1 MAVKK
6 LKYPPEFKAE
16 VCEYAKKE
24 SIVFASILYS
34 LHRNT
39 IANWVKKYKKSGI
52 KGFSVKRKDTQ
63 KAKLDKKTLDRIAKY
78 KRRNP
83 KATLSNIRERFSLDC
98 HLTLISRKLRKVYS
112 PVKRKKQKET
122 LFLQTKIIRDAEYK
136 DSLHP
141 VFRLSLHL
149 CCGKPLA
156 VGFTS
161 LYSSEKICLFIRYSL
176 EKLRN
181 LKTKRNFKKII
192 TSTKFIKPDDF
203 KTIIADF
210 YEIELEVI
218 KAEDNKLCAKND
230 IGYAQGNIRNSII
243 DSYDKILEDY
253 DASELNETLLASL
266 VNVNEL
272 NKNEMSE
279 KGWDSLYMPTETKK
293 SLFTAI
299 QKMRDK
305 GNQAVLDFDY
315 DTAMNEYHKAYS
327 AMTVLR
333 IEDKEMYLSVLSAK
347 AKLYYNTEKYQT
359 ALLLFRD
366 ITKISKSNKFIKY
379 QADSYYY
386 IALVLISFQNV
397 SGAVKY
403 FRLSA
408 RALEKSSDIIL
419 KCMHYRAKYREYL
432 SQGKF
437 KSAERYSGI
446 YYESA
451 LKTRDNEI
459 IGNCLS
465 IKGAYLYRQ
474 ESIGNFEKVLLE
486 AKEFNLNNG
495 NIYDASKNLTNLIS
509 IYSYYLLKE
518 KEEIYK
524 LIDELKIVANK
535 IRMPHL
541 LYESMFRLG
550 IFYYNK
556 TLNNEALE
564 ILKRALPGV
573 KKYLDKES
581 YLSAMCYIG
590 GIYFVQNKYSK
601 ASKILKPMIGESFKA
616 NNIVYMLRGIKYLSS
631 IYLEK
636 NDTKRAVWLIKK
648 GITLSIIQKNYYAC
662 ASYHKLYAELCEKNK
677 INKTVR
683 YHYSESLKYYLLFKK
698 ENDYDI
704 SNEIDFLKSKLKC
717 CNI

>member
-1 MAVKK
+1 MTKKK

-24 SIVFASILYS
+24 SIVYASILYN

-39 IANWVKKYKKSGI
+39 IGNWVKKYKKSGI
-52 KGFSVKRKDTQ
+52 KGFTVVRKDTQ
-63 KAKLDKKTLDRIAKY
+63 KAKLDKITLDNIAKY

-83 KATLSNIRERFSLDC
+83 KATLDGIKKRFKLDC

-122 LFLQTKIIRDAEYK
+122 LFLQTKIIRDAVYK
-136 DSLHP
+136 GSQHP

-149 CCGKPLA
+149 CDGRPMA
-156 VGFTS
+156 IGFTS
-161 LYSSEKICLFIRYSL
+161 WYSSEKICLFIRYSL
-176 EKLRN
+176 EKMKN
-181 LKTKRNFKKII
+181 LKTKRDFKKIF
-192 TSTKFIKPDDF
+192 TSTKFIKVEDF
-203 KTIIADF
+203 KTIISDF
-210 YEIELEVI
+210 YDIELEVV
-218 KAEDNKLCAKND
+218 KVENYKLCKKND
-230 IGYAQGNIRNSII
+230 IGYSKVNIRNSII

-253 DASELNETLLASL
+253 DANELNETLLASL

-272 NKNEMSE
+272 NKKQISE
-279 KGWDSLYMPTETKK
+279 KGWDSLFMPSETKK
-293 SLFTAI
+293 SLFAAI
-299 QKMRDK
+299 KKMRDK

-327 AMTVLR
+327 AMAVLR
-333 IEDKEMYLSVLSAK
+333 FEDKEMYLSVLSAK
-347 AKLYYNTEKYQT
+347 AKLFYNTEKYQT
-359 ALLLFRD
+359 ALLLFKD
-366 ITKISKSNKFIKY
+366 IARISESNKFIKI

-386 IALVLISFQNV
+386 IALISISFQNI

-408 RALEKSSDIIL
+408 RALEKSSDINL
-419 KCMHYRAKYREYL
+419 KCMHFRAKYREYL
-432 SQGKF
+432 SQGKL
-437 KSAERYSGI
+437 KSAEKYSGI

-451 LKTRDNEI
+451 LKTRDKEI

-465 IKGAYLYRQ
+465 TKGAYLYRQ
-474 ESIGNFEKVLLE
+474 DSIENFEKVLLE
-486 AKEFNLNNG
+486 AKEYNLKNG

-518 KEEIYK
+518 KEEIFK

-541 LYESMFRLG
+541 LYESLFRLG

-556 TLNNEALE
+556 NQNDEALE

-573 KKYLDKES
+573 KRYLDKES
-581 YLSAMCYIG
+581 YLSAMCYICE
-590 GIYFVQNKYSK
+590 IYFYQKKFTN
-601 ASKILKPMIGESFKA
+601 AINIIMPMINESIKVK
-616 NNIVYMLRGIKYLSS
+616 NNLYTLRGIKYLSS
-631 IYLEK
+631 IYIEK
-636 NDTKRAVWLIKK
+636 NDTKRVVWLVKK
-648 GITLSIIQKNYYAC
+648 GITLSIKQRNYYAC

-677 INKTVR
+677 LNKTVR
-683 YHYSESLKYYLLFKK
+683 YHYSESLKYFLLFKK
-698 ENDYDI
+698 ENDYDV
-704 SNEIDFLKSKLKC
+704 SKEVDFLKSKLKC
-717 CNI
+717 CKL